1 MELSSLRYFL
11 CIAEHLNFSR
21 AAEQLYI
28 SQPTLSY
35 HISNL
40 EKELGVPLFIRDK
53 RQLVLTEAGK
63 VLLEEATKACNHVD
77 NAIRRIAELDSDSDS
92 LRFGFLEL
100 LITPCFN
107 LFVAPFLSHNPELQG
122 VLERSSHS
130 LMDGLLQGRYDFVF
144 TRQCMVDLY
153 PSLPNLCHFT
163 LMNDTFSI
171 AVPLSHPCAKQDS
184 ISDLSQLNGCKLL
197 MVDKY
202 ISGDVYNPLL
212 RSILPAYGFTLPNS
226 DCIVHNM
233 DDLLSQVAAG
243 RGISILPF
251 CTSISLSYQG
261 AKLLRLEGLDSC
273 DANVSLVWDSSHMT
287 PVKQQFLDYITATFP
302 EPI

>member
-1 MELSSLRYFL
+1 MELTSLRYFL
-11 CIAEHLNFSR
+11 CVAHNLSFSR

-40 EKELGVPLFIRDK
+40 ERELGAQLFIRDK
-53 RQLVLTEAGK
+53 RQLILTEAGNI
-63 VLLEEATKACNHVD
+63 LLEEATKACGHVD
-77 NAIRRIAELDSDSDS
+77 KAFQRISVLNAVPDS

-107 LFVAPFLSHNPELQG
+107 LFVAPFLSQNPELHG
-122 VLERSSHS
+122 VLERSGWM
-130 LMDGLLQGRYDFVF
+130 LIEGLLDDRYDFIF
-144 TRQCMVDLY
+144 TRQCMIDLHSA
-153 PSLPNLCHFT
+153 PGRLCYHT
-163 LMNDTFSI
+163 LMKDNFSI
-171 AVPLSHPCAKQDS
+171 AVPLSHPCAERDS
-184 ISDLSQLNGCKLL
+184 ISDLTPLNGSKLL

-202 ISGDVYNPLL
+202 ISGNIYDPIFK
-212 RSILPAYGFTLPNS
+212 SILPAYGFRTTTP
-226 DCIVHNM
+226 DYVVQNM

-251 CTSISLSYQG
+251 YTSINLSYQG
-261 AKLLRLEGLDSC
+261 AKLLRLDELGGS
-273 DANVSLVWDSSHMT
+273 DANVALAWDPSNMT
-287 PVKQQFLDYITATFP
+287 PIKQQFLDYIIESFP